1 MEKNSEHEISKDKI
15 IKNSKSRNIYNQKNL
30 KNSSNKIIKPKK
42 SLHQKLTKREDK
54 SKIGNISNK
63 SLTDWN
69 KKKLTRKILN
79 KFPKQSKLYIK
90 KRVPPSNNNCL
101 INIIKKKQLSCT
113 QEAIEKYTKKV
124 VYEPKNLL
132 KKKNISNDLSK
143 FPDIDLEIEK
153 DLGNDEDDTM
163 HVHIPHVS
171 RKKKYNFYFELQ
183 KTEMKSRNDT
193 NINNSF
199 RIKLHDKIYRT
210 KNRLVLL
217 SKVRN
222 KSIINQYDNKNGLYN
237 NNKKFM
243 RAKTEKKKYEI
254 KKNNN
259 HYNIHKY
266 LNNGNSFFAFRN
278 FKWQNNIRNK
288 NINKESEIN
297 KHDDTFNSLNN
308 LDTNKDTIIDSIKDT
323 NGESTKSKTIEYY
336 LLNSQDENKK
346 THINKNINISFVDN
360 QNLNENN
367 INNKTIFI
375 NTNSDFISGK
385 ETSDSPENIIDKEE
399 DKFSLPIHK
408 INHFFIVDRKRCQ
421 EKYEINSKSN
431 KLFFLS
437 PSQDINLNLDSTDE
451 NCYAHKANISVNYT
465 HNNQNNYISSYRKNM
480 NRFKNLSSERKLPLS
495 LFISPS
501 HKNNLF
507 KEKNNKT
514 NIINSIKNKVNSN
527 NSQYILELYKNSKI
541 KLINFL
547 MNVKD
552 NKFKICIESFLDKKS
567 LLMLSSLNKIYYR
580 NVRFFLFKYLYNK
593 CISSNKR
600 KNDKNNF
607 VMKIIHSIFN
617 YSSNKLKNKKDL
629 KYVYNINKTNS
640 EYEKDILKDL
650 TRTFPNDKSFS
661 KDSKNYKKLYNILTC
676 YSNYNKYIGYAQ
688 GLNFIGAI
696 AIYIFESEEEE
707 KIFLFLDSLIN
718 RFGLGNYFGI
728 VNNNLI
734 NKLMDYSNVLN
745 RHIPDII
752 SYFDKQ
758 QINHDFFSTGW
769 ILTLFS
775 NSMKREYLIISWAF
789 MIIFGWKF
797 FYSFVIQILKFY
809 KDDIFKTDVNELC
822 HKMKGILAEE
832 KFYSDYNDIIKK
844 TFSFM
849 NKNIAL

>member
-163 HVHIPHVS
+163 HVHILHVS

-217 SKVRN
+217 SKLRN

-237 NNKKFM
+237 NKKFI
-243 RAKTEKKKYEI
+243 RAKTEKKKDEI
-254 KKNNN
+254 EKNNN

-266 LNNGNSFFAFRN
+266 INNVNSLIVSRN
-278 FKWQNNIRNK
+278 FKRQNNLRNIK
-288 NINKESEIN
+288 KDSELY
-297 KHDDTFNSLNN
+297 KYDDTFNSINN
-308 LDTNKDTIIDSIKDT
+308 LDTIIDYIKDS
-323 NGESTKSKTIEYY
+323 NGGSTKSKTIEYY
-336 LLNSQDENKK
+336 LLNSQDEDKK
-346 THINKNINISFVDN
+346 THINKNINISFVDY
-360 QNLNENN
+360 QNLNETNKN
-367 INNKTIFI
+367 TNTIIINK
-375 NTNSDFISGK
+375 NSDFVSGK
-385 ETSDSPENIIDKEE
+385 ETNNFPENIIDKEE
-399 DKFSLPIHK
+399 DKFTLPKHK
-408 INHFFIVDRKRCQ
+408 NNHFFIVDRKKCQ
-421 EKYEINSKSN
+421 ENYAKNN
-431 KLFFLS
+431 KFFFLS
-437 PSQDINLNLDSTDE
+437 PTQDLNLNLESTDE
-451 NCYAHKANISVNYT
+451 NCYVHKENISVNYT
-465 HNNQNNYISSYRKNM
+465 YSNQNNYISSYKKNM
-480 NRFKNLSSERKLPLS
+480 NRFKNLSLERKLPLS

-501 HKNNLF
+501 HKNNIF
-507 KEKNNKT
+507 NEKNNKT
-514 NIINSIKNKVNSN
+514 NIINSIKNKLNSN
-527 NSQYILELYKNSKI
+527 NSQYILSLYKNSKI

-617 YSSNKLKNKKDL
+617 YSSNKLKNKKYL
-629 KYVYNINKTNS
+629 KYIYNLNKTNS
-640 EYEKDILKDL
+640 EYETDILKDL

-775 NSMKREYLIISWAF
+775 NSMKREYLITSWA
-789 MIIFGWKF
+789 
-797 FYSFVIQILKFY
+797 
-809 KDDIFKTDVNELC
+809 
-822 HKMKGILAEE
+822 
-832 KFYSDYNDIIKK
+832 
-844 TFSFM
+844 
-849 NKNIAL
+849 